1 MHYRAERVA
10 TAIKEAVA
18 EIVLKE
24 MSDPAIGFVTVTRCR
39 VSRDLKNAMVYFSI
53 LGEKEKQEAGL
64 KHLQHATG
72 FIRRHLAQRVKLR
85 YLPELH
91 LALDDVLAQEQR
103 VGDIL
108 HRLFPK
114 EPEPQESDRPSDT
127 ECAES

>member
-1 MHYRAERVA
+1 MQYREERVA

-18 EIVLKE
+18 EIILKE

-39 VSRDLKNAMVYFSI
+39 VSRDLKNATVYFSI

-72 FIRRHLAQRVKLR
+72 FIRRHLGQRVKLR

-91 LALDDVLAQEQR
+91 LVLDDVLAQEQR

-114 EPEPQESDRPSDT
+114 EPEPQGPDRPSDT
-127 ECAES
+127 GCAES